1 MWGNSWL
8 EVAAVLET
16 ITPICTAWD
25 ADGIDIH
32 FLNTQD
38 NKRFMNITTA
48 ATVEQ
53 IFREVSPLGST
64 PTGKRLN
71 EIMNPYLREL
81 EKCKKSGA
89 NLPKPMNIIVIT
101 DGAPTDDPESVIVQ
115 AAKKLDNIDA
125 PLWQIGIQFFQV
137 GRDQAAAR
145 ALKDLDD
152 DLAGR
157 YRIRDM
163 VDTVAWNDGERL
175 DGDFILKVS
184 YLLGLFSELLNYPA
198 ESLISVSWVR

>member
-1 MWGNSWL
+1 MLGNSWL

-32 FLNTQD
+32 FLNKQD
-38 NKRFMNITTA
+38 NKRFMKITTA

-53 IFREVSPLGST
+53 IFREVSPSGST

-71 EIMNPYLREL
+71 EIMNRYLRVL
-81 EKCKKSGA
+81 EKCKTSGA
-89 NLPKPMNIIVIT
+89 KLPKPMNIIVIT

-115 AAKKLDNIDA
+115 AAKKLDSIDA

-157 YRIRDM
+157 YHIRDM

-184 YLLGLFSELLNYPA
+184 SLLALFSEILNYPA